1 MLSTWRIMVNVNFD
15 HLAEAPRVR
24 SYPVKLP
31 FVLLSILLFF
41 KGSCYAQSTIKEWG
55 VMLHSLRVHPILHQ
69 LFEIPLHSRFGYFL
83 WFIYLFIQL
92 FVYIIMGWLI
102 FIYWVTI
109 HTILKFLLAP
119 NSSVGQGELFQF
131 APGSLWQTLI
141 NVGFMGLWA
150 LSDFL
155 KLEDMPRSSYLLPA
169 PGLESAISSRSHG
182 SFDLLEKAL
191 INQDLDSHCF

>member
-31 FVLLSILLFF
+31 FVLLSIPLFF
-41 KGSCYAQSTIKEWG
+41 KGSCYAQPTIKEWG
-55 VMLHSLRVHPILHQ
+55 VTLHSLRVHPILHQ

-109 HTILKFLLAP
+109 HYYFKI
-119 NSSVGQGELFQF
+119 F
-131 APGSLWQTLI
+131 ACSKLQRWPGR
-141 NVGFMGLWA
+141 A
-150 LSDFL
+150 LSVCSWVPLTDSHQRGLYGALSTFWL
-155 KLEDMPRSSYLLPA
+155 SETGRHAKIILSY

-191 INQDLDSHCF
+191 TNQDLDSHCF